1 MEEVPRPAQP
11 RLVLILKTTLT
22 QLNEMAPADFVRHLG
37 GIFEHS
43 PWVAEK
49 AAGGRPFASRDA
61 LHAAM
66 VRVVQQAGEKAHLGL
81 LNAHPDLVGKA
92 VLTAESASE
101 QAAAG
106 LTQLSRDEV
115 EKFRTW
121 NQAYREKFG
130 FPFIICARLNKKDAI
145 LAAFPQ
151 RLDQDRRTEI
161 ATALEEIAKIAK
173 LRLEDAIP

>member
-1 MEEVPRPAQP
+1 
-11 RLVLILKTTLT
+11 
-22 QLNEMAPADFVRHLG
+22 
-37 GIFEHS
+37 
-43 PWVAEK
+43 
-49 AAGGRPFASRDA
+49 
-61 LHAAM
+61 M
-66 VRVVQQAGEKAHLGL
+66 VRVVQQAGEKAHLDL

-106 LTQLSRDEV
+106 LTQLSQE
-115 EKFRTW
+115 EIKKFRTW
-121 NQAYREKFG
+121 NQTYREKFG

>member
-1 MEEVPRPAQP
+1 MPSAE
-11 RLVLILKTTLT
+11 
-22 QLNEMAPADFVRHLG
+22 FVRHLG

-43 PWVAEK
+43 PWVAEQA
-49 AAGGRPFASRDA
+49 AAGRPYSSRDA
-61 LHAAM
+61 LHAGM
-66 VRVVQQAGEKAHLGL
+66 VQVVHKAGEKAHLEL

-92 VLTAESASE
+92 VLTTESASE

-106 LTQLSRDEV
+106 LTHLSKEEV

-121 NQAYREKFG
+121 NRAYREKFG

-145 LAAFPQ
+145 LAAFPR
-151 RLDQDRRTEI
+151 RLAQDRQSEI
-161 ATALEEIAKIAK
+161 TTALEEIAKIAK

>member
-1 MEEVPRPAQP
+1 HARP
-11 RLVLILKTTLT
+11 RLVLILKTPLT
-22 QLNEMAPADFVRHLG
+22 QLNAAPAEEFVRRLG

-49 AAGGRPFASRDA
+49 AAGSRPYPSVDS
-61 LHAAM
+61 LYQAM
-66 VRVVQQAGEKAHLGL
+66 VRVVQQAGEKAHLAL

-101 QAAAG
+101 QASAG
-106 LTQLSRDEV
+106 LTNLSPEEV
-115 EKFRTW
+115 RKFRDW

-145 LAAFPQ
+145 LAAFPK
-151 RLDQDRRTEI
+151 RLTQDRKTEI
-161 ATALEEIAKIAK
+161 TTALEEIAKIAR
-173 LRLEDAIP
+173 LRLEDAVT

>member
-1 MEEVPRPAQP
+1 
-11 RLVLILKTTLT
+11 LKTSL
-22 QLNEMAPADFVRHLG
+22 QELNSLPVPEFVRRLG

-49 AAGGRPFASRDA
+49 VAAGRPYSSLEA

-66 VRVVQQAGEKAHLGL
+66 VWAVHQAGEKAHLDL

-106 LTQLSRDEV
+106 LMNLSQEEV
-115 EKFRTW
+115 KTFRTH
-121 NQAYREKFG
+121 NQAYRQKFG
-130 FPFIICARLNKKDAI
+130 FPFIICARLNKKEAI
-145 LAAFPQ
+145 LTAFPK
-151 RLDQDRRTEI
+151 RLAQDRRTEI
-161 ATALEEIAKIAK
+161 TTALEEIAKIAR
-173 LRLEDAIP
+173 LRLEDAVS

>member
-1 MEEVPRPAQP
+1 M
-11 RLVLILKTTLT
+11 VLILKRPLS
-22 QLNEMAPADFVRHLG
+22 QLNAAPPEEFILHLA

-49 AAGGRPFASRDA
+49 AAAGRPYPSLDA
-61 LHAAM
+61 LHQAM
-66 VRVVQQAGEKAHLGL
+66 VKAVQQAGEKAHLDL

-101 QAAAG
+101 QASAG
-106 LTQLSRDEV
+106 LTNLSPEEVRMFRD
-115 EKFRTW
+115 W

-145 LAAFPQ
+145 LAAFPK
-151 RLDQDRRTEI
+151 RLAQDRKTEI
-161 ATALEEIAKIAK
+161 TTALEEIAKIAR
-173 LRLEDAIP
+173 LRLEDTVA

>member
-1 MEEVPRPAQP
+1 MP
-11 RLVLILKTTLT
+11 
-22 QLNEMAPADFVRHLG
+22 PADFVRRLG

-49 AAGGRPFASRDA
+49 AAPGRPYSSRDA

-66 VRVVQQAGEKAHLGL
+66 VKVVQQAGEKAHLDL

-101 QAAAG
+101 QASAG
-106 LTQLSRDEV
+106 LTHLSKEEV
-115 EKFRTW
+115 QKFRDW

-145 LAAFPQ
+145 LAAFPR
-151 RLDQDRRTEI
+151 RLAQDRPTEI
-161 ATALEEIAKIAK
+161 TTALEEIAKIAK

>member
-1 MEEVPRPAQP
+1 MLTGATLSAVAVLSLSVIVARARVPDPPSYLSVPR
-11 RLVLILKTTLT
+11 
-22 QLNEMAPADFVRHLG
+22 LN
-37 GIFEHS
+37 
-43 PWVAEK
+43 
-49 AAGGRPFASRDA
+49 
-61 LHAAM
+61 
-66 VRVVQQAGEKAHLGL
+66 
-81 LNAHPDLVGKA
+81 A

-106 LTQLSRDEV
+106 LTQLSQE
-115 EKFRTW
+115 EIKKFRTW
-121 NQAYREKFG
+121 NQTYREKFG

-173 LRLEDAIP
+173 LRLEDAIS

>member
-1 MEEVPRPAQP
+1 LKASLPELNTLPVP
-11 RLVLILKTTLT
+11 
-22 QLNEMAPADFVRHLG
+22 EFVRRLG

-49 AAGGRPFASRDA
+49 AAAGRPYPSLEA

-66 VRVVQQAGEKAHLGL
+66 VRAVQQAGEKAHLDL

-106 LTQLSRDEV
+106 LMNLSPEEV
-115 EKFRTW
+115 QTFRTH
-121 NQAYREKFG
+121 NQAYRQKFG
-130 FPFIICARLNKKDAI
+130 FPFIICARLNKKEAI
-145 LAAFPQ
+145 LAAFPR
-151 RLDQDRRTEI
+151 RLAQDRKTEI
-161 ATALEEIAKIAK
+161 TTALEEIAKIAK
-173 LRLEDAIP
+173 LRLEDAVT

>member
-1 MEEVPRPAQP
+1 
-11 RLVLILKTTLT
+11 LVLILKRPLS
-22 QLNEMAPADFVRHLG
+22 QLNAAPPEEFILHLA

-49 AAGGRPFASRDA
+49 AAAGRPYPSLDA
-61 LHAAM
+61 LHQAM
-66 VRVVQQAGEKAHLGL
+66 VKAVQQAGEKAHLDL

-101 QAAAG
+101 QAFAG
-106 LTQLSRDEV
+106 LTNLSPEEV
-115 EKFRTW
+115 RKFRDW

-145 LAAFPQ
+145 LAAFPK
-151 RLDQDRRTEI
+151 RLAQDRKTEI
-161 ATALEEIAKIAK
+161 TTALEEIAKIAR
-173 LRLEDAIP
+173 LRLEDTVA

>member
-1 MEEVPRPAQP
+1 M
-11 RLVLILKTTLT
+11 VLILKRPLS
-22 QLNEMAPADFVRHLG
+22 QLNAAPPEEFILHLA

-49 AAGGRPFASRDA
+49 AAAGRPYPSLDA
-61 LHAAM
+61 LHQAM
-66 VRVVQQAGEKAHLGL
+66 VKAVQQAGEKAHLDL

-101 QAAAG
+101 QAFAG
-106 LTQLSRDEV
+106 LTNLSPEEV
-115 EKFRTW
+115 RKFRDW

-145 LAAFPQ
+145 LAAFPK
-151 RLDQDRRTEI
+151 RLAQDRKTEI
-161 ATALEEIAKIAK
+161 TTALEEIAKIAR
-173 LRLEDAIP
+173 LRLEDTVA

>member
-1 MEEVPRPAQP
+1 M
-11 RLVLILKTTLT
+11 VLILKRPLS
-22 QLNEMAPADFVRHLG
+22 QLNAAPPEEFVLHLA

-49 AAGGRPFASRDA
+49 AAAGRPYPSLDA
-61 LHAAM
+61 LHQAM
-66 VRVVQQAGEKAHLGL
+66 VKAVQQAGEKAHLDL

-101 QAAAG
+101 QAFAG
-106 LTQLSRDEV
+106 LTNLSPEEV
-115 EKFRTW
+115 RKFRDW

-145 LAAFPQ
+145 LAAFPK
-151 RLDQDRRTEI
+151 RLAQDRKTEI
-161 ATALEEIAKIAK
+161 TTALEEIAKIAR
-173 LRLEDAIP
+173 LRLEDTVA

>member
-1 MEEVPRPAQP
+1 M
-11 RLVLILKTTLT
+11 VLILKRPLS
-22 QLNEMAPADFVRHLG
+22 QLNAAPPEEFVLHLA

-49 AAGGRPFASRDA
+49 AAAGRPYPSLDA
-61 LHAAM
+61 LHQAM
-66 VRVVQQAGEKAHLGL
+66 VKAVQQAGEKAHLDL

-101 QAAAG
+101 QASAG
-106 LTQLSRDEV
+106 LTNLSPEEV
-115 EKFRTW
+115 RKFRDW

-145 LAAFPQ
+145 LAAFPK
-151 RLDQDRRTEI
+151 RLAQDRKTEI
-161 ATALEEIAKIAK
+161 TTALEEIAKIAR
-173 LRLEDAIP
+173 LRLEDTVA